1 MVYTAGQAANILGIS
16 RRKVIYYLEQG
27 LVHALNPAE
36 VHQGKHRHLSKA
48 VLFQMSIAVQLEP
61 LGFTPKRMRPL
72 LDLLRSENP
81 TLDHPVMICEANGG
95 LQLTDQQEVSL
106 AAPWAIYQKE
116 DNDRSTSSPGAVLT
130 LNLQVM
136 AEEFHNASSR

>member
-27 LVHALNPAE
+27 LVHALNTAE
-36 VHQGKHRHLSKA
+36 VDRGKHRLLSKA

-81 TLDHPVMICEANGG
+81 TLDHSVVICEASDGG
-95 LQLTDQQEVSL
+95 LRLQLIDQQE
-106 AAPWAIYQKE
+106 A
-116 DNDRSTSSPGAVLT
+116 SPGAALT
-130 LNLQVM
+130 LNLKVM
-136 AEEFHNASSR
+136 LEEFHNYASSR